1 MESVIPIEECAQQRL
16 NVLVNA
22 FTLFLKNLKEE
33 GLDPVKVRRANDR
46 VWETLGVQAAK
57 QLKPLMGDQVG
68 LEGLRQAGQIAE
80 AIHGMEA
87 KADIAEERLLTE
99 FTRCPWQDAIE
110 AHGLPPEW
118 RMCASGH
125 GAFVRSMYKGLHPG
139 AAYELKETMPAG
151 AKICKGI
158 STL

>member
-1 MESVIPIEECAQQRL
+1 MEPVIPIEECAKQRL

-22 FTLFLKNLKEE
+22 LTLFLKNLKEE
-33 GLDPVKVRRANDR
+33 GLDPVKVRRASDR
-46 VWETLGVQAAK
+46 VWEALGIEAAK
-57 QLKPLMGDQVG
+57 QLKPLLGEQVD
-68 LEGLRQAGQIAE
+68 LEGLRQAVQITE

-87 KADIAEERLLTE
+87 KADIADERLLTE
-99 FTRCPWQDAIE
+99 ITRCPWQEAIDV
-110 AHGLPPEW
+110 HDLPQEW

-139 AAYELKETMPAG
+139 AAYELRESMPAG